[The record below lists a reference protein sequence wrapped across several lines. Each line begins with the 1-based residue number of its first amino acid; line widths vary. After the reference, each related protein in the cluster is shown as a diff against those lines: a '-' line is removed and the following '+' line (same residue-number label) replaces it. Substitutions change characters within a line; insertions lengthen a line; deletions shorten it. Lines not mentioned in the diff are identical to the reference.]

1 MSQDKTGYQ
10 KMLSDLNCSED
21 KMQSVTNMLEVISLY
36 NPHVEKKKSDIHGYG
51 MFARKTIK
59 KNTIIGLGTINGIYK
74 TNIGRYTNHSS
85 NPNIEFKFLNNEDAI
100 AIASKDIKK
109 NKEILVDYKNHILN
123 HRYYERDK

>member
-1 MSQDKTGYQ
+1 MSQDKTGYH

-21 KMQSVTNMLEVISLY
+21 KMQRVTNMLDVISLY
-36 NPHVEKKKSDIHGYG
+36 NPYVEKRRSDIHGYG
-51 MFARKTIK
+51 MFASRTIK

-100 AIASKDIKK
+100 ALASKDIKK
-109 NKEILVDYKNHILN
+109 KQRNFG
-123 HRYYERDK
+123 